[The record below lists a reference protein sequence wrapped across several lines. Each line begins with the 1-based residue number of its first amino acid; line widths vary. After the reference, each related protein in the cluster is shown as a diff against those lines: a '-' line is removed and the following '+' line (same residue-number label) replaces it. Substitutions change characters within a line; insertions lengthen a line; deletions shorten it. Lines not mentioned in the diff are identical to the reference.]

1 MVGLHG
7 GFHRRL
13 LHSDVL
19 HPLRLRVAWR
29 EGHDA
34 LLRQELRQVP
44 RHLHPARPRHQLR
57 ESIIIVII
65 SSIVLIAIFTPLL
78 STISWIMS
86 MLKRHLLPE
95 QEESKLRHLHQQ
107 NVPLEARGKVMSA
120 QQG

>member
-1 MVGLHG
+1 MVQSCSSSYSCYFSFLVDHDHLCSGDDPVVGLHG
-7 GFHRRL
+7 GLHRRL

-34 LLRQELRQVP
+34 LLRQELRQVS

-65 SSIVLIAIFTPLL
+65 SSIVVISIFTRFLGC
-78 STISWIMS
+78 IH
-86 MLKRHLLPE
+86 HLLN
-95 QEESKLRHLHQQ
+95 HT
-107 NVPLEARGKVMSA
+107 NV
-120 QQG
+120 